1 MRLII
6 YITKITCY
14 IFYSDLKS
22 HIAER
27 RKSMTN
33 TELLKEIIRSKG
45 LKYNFIANELGITYM
60 SLNKKI
66 NNVTEFTIPEVDKF
80 CKVLDISTAQM
91 RKVFFNHAGD
101 Y

>member
-1 MRLII
+1 
-6 YITKITCY
+6 
-14 IFYSDLKS
+14 
-22 HIAER
+22 
-27 RKSMTN
+27 
-33 TELLKEIIRSKG
+33 
-45 LKYNFIANELGITYM
+45 M

-91 RKVFFNHAGD
+91 RKVFFDHAGD